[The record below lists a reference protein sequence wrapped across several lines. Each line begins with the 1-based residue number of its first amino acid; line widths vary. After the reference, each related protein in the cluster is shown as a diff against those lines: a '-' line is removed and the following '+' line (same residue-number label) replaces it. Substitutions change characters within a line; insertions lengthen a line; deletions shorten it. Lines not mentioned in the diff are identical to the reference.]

1 MKVSVLNMSGKEVGA
16 VELPADIFESDI
28 NRDLMHQALIRQ
40 LANRRRGTHKAKT
53 RSEIS
58 RTGAKWYRQKGTG
71 RARHGSRR
79 APIFVGGGVAH
90 GPRPRSYTKDMPRK
104 MRRAALRS
112 ALSVKAANGDIVV
125 LDKLEMSAPKTKEM
139 AGFVNGLTGEA
150 STLVL
155 LAEANENVEKSAR
168 NMRDVKTLRAGYLNI
183 RDLLGH
189 HKIVMPLPAL
199 EVIQGYLGPE
209 GSVPAVAEV
218 GAVAEAAMD
227 EEE

>member
-1 MKVSVLNMSGKEVGA
+1 MKVSVLNMSGKTVGA
-16 VELPADIFESDI
+16 VDLPASIFEANI
-28 NRDLMHQALIRQ
+28 NRDLMHQALVRQ
-40 LANRRRGTHKAKT
+40 LANRRRGTHNAKT
-53 RSEIS
+53 RAEVR

-90 GPRPRSYTKDMPRK
+90 GPRPRSYEQDMPRK

-112 ALSVKAANGDIVV
+112 ALSAKAQSGDIVV
-125 LDKLEMSAPKTKEM
+125 LDALEMSEPKTKEIV
-139 AGFVNGLTGEA
+139 GILDVLTGQT

-155 LAEANENVEKSAR
+155 IGEANSSVEKSAR
-168 NMRDVKTLRAGYLNI
+168 NLADVKTLGAGYLNI

-189 HKIVMPLPAL
+189 QKIVMPLAAL

-209 GSVPAVAEV
+209 GSVPAVAEFD
-218 GAVAEAAMD
+218 ELPDSTD

>member
-16 VELPADIFESDI
+16 VELPADIFEAYI
-28 NRDLMHQALIRQ
+28 NRDLMHQALVRQ
-40 LANRRRGTHKAKT
+40 LANRRRGTHKAQT
-53 RSEIS
+53 RGEVS

-90 GPRPRSYTKDMPRK
+90 GPLPRSYKKDMPRK

-112 ALSVKAANGDIVV
+112 ALSAKASNGDIVI
-125 LDKLEMSAPKTKEM
+125 LDKLEMAEPKTKQM
-139 AGFVNGLTGEA
+139 ASVLKGLTGEA

-155 LAEANENVEKSAR
+155 LPDADENVEKSAR
-168 NMRDVKTLRAGYLNI
+168 NMRDVKTLRVGYLNI

-189 HKIVMPLPAL
+189 HKLVMSLPAL
-199 EVIQGYLGPE
+199 EVVQGFLGQE

-218 GAVAEAAMD
+218 AAIAEATD

>member
-1 MKVSVLNMSGKEVGA
+1 MKVPVLNMSGTEVGA
-16 VELPADIFESDI
+16 VELPADIFESNI
-28 NRDLMHQALIRQ
+28 NRDLMHQALVRQ
-40 LANRRRGTHKAKT
+40 LANRRRGTHST
-53 RSEIS
+53 QSRGEVS

-79 APIFVGGGVAH
+79 APIFVGGAVAH
-90 GPRPRSYTKDMPRK
+90 GPQPRSYKKDMPRK

-112 ALSVKAANGDIVV
+112 ALSVKAENGDIVV
-125 LDKLEMSAPKTKEM
+125 LDKLEMSEPKTKEM
-139 AGFVNGLTGEA
+139 IQLLNGLTGKA

-155 LAEANENVEKSAR
+155 MAEADENVEKSAR
-168 NMRDVKTLRAGYLNI
+168 NIRDVKTLRAGYLNI

-209 GSVPAVAEV
+209 GSIPAVAEMS
-218 GAVAEAAMD
+218 AVAEATD

>member
-1 MKVSVLNMSGKEVGA
+1 MKISVLNMSGTEVGA
-16 VELPADIFESDI
+16 VELPADIFESNI
-28 NRDLMHQALIRQ
+28 NRDLMHQALVRQ
-40 LANRRRGTHKAKT
+40 LANRRRGTHKAQT
-53 RSEIS
+53 RGEVS

-90 GPRPRSYTKDMPRK
+90 GPQPRSYEKDMPRK

-139 AGFVNGLTGEA
+139 ASVVNNLAGQA

-155 LAEANENVEKSAR
+155 LADANENVEKSAR

-189 HKIVMPLPAL
+189 QKIVMPLPAL

-209 GSVPAVAEV
+209 GSVPVVAEV
-218 GAVAEAAMD
+218 AVAVAAD

>member
-1 MKVSVLNMSGKEVGA
+1 MKVSVLNMSGQEVGD

-28 NRDLMHQALIRQ
+28 NRDLMHQALVRQ
-40 LANRRRGTHKAKT
+40 LANRRLGTHKAKT
-53 RSEIS
+53 RGQVS

-90 GPRPRSYTKDMPRK
+90 GPQPRSYKKDMPRK

-112 ALSVKAANGDIVV
+112 ALSVKALNGDIVI
-125 LDKLEMSAPKTKEM
+125 LDRLEMDEPKTKRM
-139 AGFVNGLTGEA
+139 ASVIKGLTGESSA
-150 STLVL
+150 LVL
-155 LAEANENVEKSAR
+155 LPGADDNVEKSAR
-168 NMRDVKTLRAGYLNI
+168 NMRDVKALRVVYLNI

-189 HKIVMPLPAL
+189 HKLVMSLPAL
-199 EVIQGYLGPE
+199 EVVQGYLGQE
-209 GSVPAVAEV
+209 GSVPVVAEV
-218 GAVAEAAMD
+218 AAIADVMD

>member
-16 VELPADIFESDI
+16 VELPADIFESEI
-28 NRDLMHQALIRQ
+28 NRDLMHQALVRQ
-40 LANRRRGTHKAKT
+40 MANRRRGTHKAQT
-53 RSEIS
+53 RGEVS

-90 GPRPRSYTKDMPRK
+90 GPKPRSYTKDMPRK

-139 AGFVNGLTGEA
+139 ASVVNGLAGQA

-155 LAEANENVEKSAR
+155 IAGADANVEKSAR

-189 HKIVMPLPAL
+189 QKIVLPLPAL

-209 GSVPAVAEV
+209 GSVPVVAEV
-218 GAVAEAAMD
+218 AEAVVAD